1 MKFWAGLW
9 FAQFLLFYL
18 FSKFQNVVSFF
29 ELFFQAKQY
38 IHQTIFSKIP
48 FSIGDVFYT
57 FLLFY
62 IFIALYKI
70 IKKND
75 SSKYLKQIFIVL
87 NVLYFVYQL
96 CWGMMYFQKPIIEKL
111 HQQKISIAQLE
122 TLTKEFILLT
132 NKAREN
138 VNEDEKGN
146 FKIKNLESVK
156 KSILKNE
163 INISKKYYS
172 HVPVQINNF
181 KPSLFGAG
189 MNYTGILGYYNP
201 FSSEAQYNPHLPDT
215 YIPFTLS
222 HESAHQLGFAREQE
236 ASFIGFLICERS
248 NNPELHYS
256 AYLYTSKSLLNYL
269 LDYDPN
275 FVKKSKLIFSKKVQK
290 DLENEKEFNQHHDT
304 FLRSSFHFL
313 NDIFLKTNQQEGT
326 VTYNYY
332 LELLARY
339 KIRLHK

>member
-18 FSKFQNVVSFF
+18 FSKNQNIVLLF
-29 ELFFQAKQY
+29 EKFFQAKQY
-38 IHQTIFSKIP
+38 FHQTLFSKIP
-48 FSIGDVFYT
+48 FSIGDLFYT
-57 FLLFY
+57 VLFFY
-62 IFIALYKI
+62 ILITLYKI
-70 IKKND
+70 IRRNN
-75 SSKYLKQIFIVL
+75 SSKYIKQILIIL
-87 NVLYFVYQL
+87 NILYFVYQL
-96 CWGMMYFQKPIIEKL
+96 CWGMMYFQKPIIDKL
-111 HQQKISIAQLE
+111 PQQKITITQLE
-122 TLTKEFILLT
+122 NLTKEFILLT
-132 NKAREN
+132 NKTREK
-138 VNEDEKGN
+138 VSEDEKGI
-146 FKIKNLESVK
+146 FKIKNLEILK
-156 KSILKNE
+156 KSTLNSEVNILKKLYPE
-163 INISKKYYS
+163 S
-172 HVPVQINNF
+172 PTLINNI
-181 KPSLFGAG
+181 KPSLFGTM

-248 NNPELHYS
+248 NNPELQYS

-269 LDYDPN
+269 QDYDPK

-304 FLRSSFHFL
+304 FLRSSFHFI
-313 NDIFLKTNQQEGT
+313 NDLFLKTNRQEGA

-332 LELLARY
+332 LDLLARY
-339 KIRLHK
+339 RTQKKK